1 MDKKDYS
8 RLVAGNQSYSFTL
21 AKETLHTFMQT
32 NPEMI
37 QQIVPAPATPEST
50 GKALAGIYFS
60 LLEALLSGKV
70 E

>member
-8 RLVAGNQSYSFTL
+8 RRVSTVIGANAAL

-37 QQIVPAPATPEST
+37 QQMVPPPATPEETGKVLAAFYFSFLEAVST
-50 GKALAGIYFS
+50 GK
-60 LLEALLSGKV
+60 V